1 MLQSIFKK
9 NKISVFLMIIL
20 ASTILLSSC
29 KNDDK
34 IDYDK
39 AVSKTEFH
47 LDTSC
52 TIDIRGM
59 DESEAEDIIKETFE
73 LCDKYEKAMSRT
85 IEGSDVYK
93 LNNSPT
99 NTPVEIS
106 SETLEVIKL
115 ALEIGSDTNGI
126 FDISV
131 GKLTSLW
138 NITGENPYLPTQ
150 SEIDSLLPN
159 IDYKNIEIKGNK
171 VMLLKENMWLDL
183 GGIAKGYIGDKL
195 VEFMESKGVKSGI
208 LNLGGNVIAIGKKNS
223 DSDWKIGIDA
233 PYSHRT
239 EIIGSLAVSDTTIVT
254 SGTFERF
261 FEKDGKKYH
270 HILHPKTG
278 FPVDTDI
285 LSVSIKAPKGKSALC
300 DSYSTTCLLL
310 GKDKAMEFMSGKK
323 GFEYCIVDI
332 NNNIIQSDNFNLK
345 PIDK

>member
-1 MLQSIFKK
+1 MLKSIFNK
-9 NKISVFLMIIL
+9 NKLTIYLAIIL
-20 ASTILLSSC
+20 VSTLILSSC
-29 KNDDK
+29 SQDSK

-59 DESEAEDIIKETFE
+59 DEPEAENIIKETFN
-73 LCDKYEKAMSRT
+73 LCDKYEKSMSRT
-85 IEGSDVYK
+85 IEGSDIYK
-93 LNNSPT
+93 LNNSPI
-99 NTPVEIS
+99 NTPIS
-106 SETLEVIKL
+106 VSKDTLEVIKL
-115 ALEIGSDTNGI
+115 ALKIGEETEGI

-138 NITGENPYLPTQ
+138 NITGEKPYLPSKT
-150 SEIDSLLPN
+150 EIDSLLPS
-159 IDYKNIEIKGNK
+159 IDYRNIEIKDNK
-171 VMLLKENMWLDL
+171 VMLKKENMWLDL

-208 LNLGGNVIAIGKKNS
+208 LNLGGNVISIGKKNEES
-223 DSDWKIGIDA
+223 EWKIGIDA

-239 EIIGSLAVSDTTIVT
+239 EIIGSLSVSDTTIVT

-261 FEKDGKKYH
+261 FERDGIKYH

-285 LSVSIKAPKGKSALC
+285 LSVSIKAPKGNSALS

-310 GKDKAMEFMSGKK
+310 GKEKAMEFMSGKK

-332 NNNIIQSDNFNLK
+332 NNNLIQSDNFNLT
-345 PIDK
+345 PIEK